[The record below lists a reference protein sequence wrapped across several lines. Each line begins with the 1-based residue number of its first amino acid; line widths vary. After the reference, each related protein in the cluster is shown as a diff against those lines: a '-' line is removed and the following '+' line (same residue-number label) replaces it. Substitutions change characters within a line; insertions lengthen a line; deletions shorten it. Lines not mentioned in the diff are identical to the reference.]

1 MATVSSVTILICT
14 YNRATLL
21 RETLAAMQQMK
32 QPEDCAVDIIIVDN
46 NSTDDTAT
54 AVAQA
59 ARQTRFPIT
68 LLQERKQG
76 KSFALNTGL
85 RVATGDVLA
94 LTDDDVLPALDWLVK
109 MVDDFRTQ
117 DVTFVFGK
125 VLPRWSATPP
135 PELLM
140 PAAQAIWGPLAIV
153 DYGDEPQDYRIDSTG
168 QRLPIGANIGFIR
181 AALIQIGGWRT
192 DLGKVNNTL
201 ISGEDH
207 EIFARLRRHGLYTG
221 YYDPAVSVR
230 HYVPA
235 SRLTRRYFRKWF
247 YWSGKT
253 HALMLDELFP
263 ELNMTTVPRIAGI
276 PRFACRQAFGQ
287 LLRYVTTRH
296 GDPLT
301 GMIEELRLLQY
312 LGLFVQCWHRRK
324 FARRQMR
331 RAAAIAAAVVL
342 CGAGSKTLA
351 VVSAAEPVQLAIADG
366 RVTLVARGATLQQIL
381 AEWTRV
387 GGTRID
393 NAETMPAAALNLRF
407 TDAAE
412 EEALQVLLRGANFV
426 LVERPQDAR
435 SPAASRIA
443 RILIAPRT
451 VPVPPQ
457 HTDEIAS
464 PAVAMPLSPAASLV
478 QRIIGLDGLPVPDDQ
493 TDVAT
498 SSTR

>member
-32 QPEDCAVDIIIVDN
+32 QPDDCAVDIIIVDN
-46 NSTDDTAT
+46 NSTDDTAV

-135 PELLM
+135 PELLL

-168 QRLPIGANIGFIR
+168 QRLPIGANIGFLR
-181 AALIQIGGWRT
+181 SALLQIGGWRT

-263 ELNMTTVPRIAGI
+263 ELNMATVPRIARI
-276 PRFACRQAFGQ
+276 PRFACRQAFNQ
-287 LLRYVTTRH
+287 LLRYFTTRH

-312 LGLFVQCWHRRK
+312 LGLFVQCWRRRK
-324 FARRQMR
+324 FARQQMR
-331 RAAAIAAAVVL
+331 RAATIAAIVVL
-342 CGAGSKTLA
+342 CGTLKA
-351 VVSAAEPVQLAIADG
+351 ITVVSAAETVQLAIAGG
-366 RVTLVARGATLQQIL
+366 RVTLIARGATLQQIF
-381 AEWTRV
+381 AEWARV

-393 NAETMPAAALNLRF
+393 NAETMPAATVDLNF
-407 TDAAE
+407 TDATE
-412 EEALQVLLRGANFV
+412 DEALQVLLRGMNFV
-426 LVERPQDAR
+426 LVERPQDAQP
-435 SPAASRIA
+435 PAASRIA
-443 RILIAPRT
+443 RIVVAPARMPAQT
-451 VPVPPQ
+451 
-457 HTDEIAS
+457 TNEITL
-464 PAVAMPLSPAASLV
+464 PALVSAPSAAASLV

-493 TDVAT
+493 ADAPP
-498 SSTR
+498 RGAQ

>member
-32 QPEDCAVDIIIVDN
+32 QPDDCAVDIIIVDN
-46 NSTDDTAT
+46 NSTDDTAV

-109 MVDDFRTQ
+109 MVEDFRTQ

-135 PELLM
+135 PELLL

-168 QRLPIGANIGFIR
+168 QRLPIGANIGFLR
-181 AALIQIGGWRT
+181 SALLQIGGWRT

-263 ELNMTTVPRIAGI
+263 ELNMATVPRIAGI
-276 PRFACRQAFGQ
+276 PRFACRQAFNQ
-287 LLRYVTTRH
+287 LLRYFTTRH

-312 LGLFVQCWHRRK
+312 LGLFVQCWRRRK
-324 FARRQMR
+324 FARQQMR
-331 RAAAIAAAVVL
+331 RAAAIAAIVVL
-342 CGAGSKTLA
+342 CGTLKA
-351 VVSAAEPVQLAIADG
+351 ITVVSAAETVQLAIAGG
-366 RVTLVARGATLQQIL
+366 RVTLVARGATLQQIF
-381 AEWTRV
+381 AEWARV

-393 NAETMPAAALNLRF
+393 NAETMPATTVDLNF
-407 TDAAE
+407 TDATE
-412 EEALQVLLRGANFV
+412 DEALQVLLRGMNFV
-426 LVERPQDAR
+426 LVERPQDAQP
-435 SPAASRIA
+435 PAASRIA
-443 RILIAPRT
+443 RIVVAPARKPAQT
-451 VPVPPQ
+451 
-457 HTDEIAS
+457 TNEITLPALVSAPSAAS
-464 PAVAMPLSPAASLV
+464 SLV

-493 TDVAT
+493 ADAPP
-498 SSTR
+498 RGAQ